1 LPSIHPHPVENGVEY
16 ASEPLA
22 AFVNRK
28 NVPIEKRD
36 SIKPFFF
43 DPNTADSIE
52 LKKLGL
58 SAASILAILRYR
70 AKGGFFKEAAEL
82 SKIYSL
88 SHSDYARLKPYIQIE
103 KKKRNAIFS
112 GHQSKLD
119 VNLASLEEWMKMPF
133 IGEKRANQIIRFR
146 TALGGFRSLDQLRE
160 VYLLP
165 DSVYERILPK
175 LIISQNE
182 TTAIDIN
189 TANFDLL
196 NNHPYISSKQ
206 ANQILRYREEHGK
219 FLTLDDMEKILP
231 LRSDTSW
238 LRKIRPYLKTD
249 I

>member
-1 LPSIHPHPVENGVEY
+1 
-16 ASEPLA
+16 LA